1 MRTKKIKIP
10 IYDYR
15 LTLIE
20 ADNSREM
27 EEYFHKTKLKFVQS
41 ELYAHAIDHL
51 RIENGERWLYVY
63 LVFNRKNKWMKM
75 SHSAIAHECNHI
87 TNYIYD
93 NIGAEHYA
101 DEPHC
106 YLLQWLV
113 KTTNEFLGIKD
124 DIK

>member
-1 MRTKKIKIP
+1 MRTKKVKIP
-10 IYDYR
+10 LYGYR
-15 LTLIE
+15 LILIE
-20 ADNSREM
+20 SSDPIEI
-27 EEYFHKTKLKFVQS
+27 EEYFHKIKLKFVRS
-41 ELYAHAIDHL
+41 DIYAHAVDH
-51 RIENGERWLYVY
+51 ITFEKGERWICVY
-63 LVFNRKNKWMKM
+63 LVFNRKNKWEKM
-75 SHSAIAHECNHI
+75 SHSTIAHECNHI
-87 TNYIYD
+87 TNYIFD

>member
-1 MRTKKIKIP
+1 MRIKKVKIP

-20 ADNSREM
+20 SFDPVEM
-27 EEYFHKTKLKFVQS
+27 AEYFHKTKLRFVRN
-41 ELYAHAIDHL
+41 EIYAHAVDHI
-51 RIENGERWLYVY
+51 RIEKGERWLCVY
-63 LVFNRKNKWMKM
+63 LVFNRKNKWVKM

-87 TNYIYD
+87 TNYIFD
-93 NIGAEHYA
+93 SIDAKHYA